1 MGIHRFVLTGITIL
15 PVFFTVNGMAK
26 PLLAEKSES
35 EKAITSP
42 NPKEAENAPGNSPRE
57 HGTLLTPLGA
67 EKDGNAD
74 STIPPWTGGITS
86 PPVGYKKGDH
96 HPDPYPEDKIL
107 FTISSANL
115 DAYKDRLSA
124 GQIALMQKYPL
135 FKMNVYPTRRSASLP
150 QRIYDATIAN
160 KKTAQLTK
168 NGNAV
173 TGAIG
178 GIPFPTPKNGQE
190 AIWNHLMRYRG
201 DAVLH
206 TINHAVVTTNGNY
219 TLIKTEDDWYF
230 HYYKSRNPHNALFCC
245 MQSIKAPPSVAGI
258 ILLLEEPLD
267 ITAKQ
272 RSVWQYLPGQRR
284 VTRLPDVSY
293 DYLFSAVEGLR
304 TIDQYDM
311 FMGAIDRYAW
321 KLLGKRELY
330 VPYNAYKLHSSAL
343 KYTDILKPGH
353 INTEYARYE
362 LHRVWVVDAAVKEGM
377 KHLYPHR
384 TFYLDEDS
392 WQILIEDIYD
402 EKGRLWRVSE
412 GHVINYYEV
421 PVISTTLEVRYDL
434 QSGRY
439 IAEGL
444 DNEDRMYDFSIKR
457 DPGDY
462 TPAAMRRLG
471 KR

>member
-1 MGIHRFVLTGITIL
+1 MKVRSFVLANLAMCFVAFATG
-15 PVFFTVNGMAK
+15 GMAADV
-26 PLLAEKSES
+26 PA
-35 EKAITSP
+35 
-42 NPKEAENAPGNSPRE
+42 
-57 HGTLLTPLGA
+57 LTPLGA
-67 EKDGNAD
+67 EKAGNAD
-74 STIPPWTGGITS
+74 KTIPPWTGGITA
-86 PPVGYKKGDH
+86 PPKGYKKGDH

-107 FTISSANL
+107 FTISSANAT
-115 DAYKDRLSA
+115 DYKDKLSP
-124 GQIALMQKYPL
+124 GQVALMEKYPT

-150 QRIYDATIAN
+150 QRIYDSTIAN
-160 KKTAQLTK
+160 AKTAQLTK

-173 TGAIG
+173 SGVTG
-178 GIPFPTPKNGQE
+178 GIPFPTPKSGQE
-190 AIWNHLMRYRG
+190 AIWNHLLRYRG

-206 TINHAVVTTNGNY
+206 TINHVAVTKTGDY

-230 HYYKSRNPHNALFCC
+230 HYYKSGHSPQKPDGNIFCC
-245 MQSIKAPPSVAGI
+245 MQSLKAPPSVAGV
-258 ILLLEEPLD
+258 ILLLEEPRD
-267 ITAKQ
+267 ITVKQ
-272 RSVWQYLPGQRR
+272 RNVWQYAPGQRR

-293 DYLFSAVEGLR
+293 DFLFSGAEGLR

-311 FMGAIDRYAW
+311 FMGATDHYDW

-330 VPYNAYKLHSSAL
+330 IPYNAYKLHSDAL

-362 LHRVWVVDAAVKEGM
+362 LHRVWVVDATVKEGV

-392 WQILIEDIYD
+392 WQIVLEDVYD

-421 PVISTTLEVRYDL
+421 PCTSATLEVHYDL
-434 QSGRY
+434 NSGRY

-457 DPGDY
+457 TPGDY
-462 TPAAMRRLG
+462 TPPEMRRLG